1 MWQQQNIQN
10 QSDIKNTT
18 IWIYQEGSIM
28 QEII

>member
-18 IWIYQEGSIM
+18 IFIYHEGSIM